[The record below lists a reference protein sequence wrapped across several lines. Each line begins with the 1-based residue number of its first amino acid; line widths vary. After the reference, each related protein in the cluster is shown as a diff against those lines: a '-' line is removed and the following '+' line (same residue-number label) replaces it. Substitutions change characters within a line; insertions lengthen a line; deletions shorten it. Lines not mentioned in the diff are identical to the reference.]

1 MIVPINFNTC
11 VYTGSTKS
19 RVHVQ
24 VFISNQKA
32 TLKFFSFAL
41 IFFFRSIN
49 QSINQNLW
57 NYFTN
62 QPTNTPMTTTPFM
75 SLAEKTAYKRNL
87 VKIRLARFGRRHQ
100 PVYNIVVMPAKKA
113 PQKLPLEV
121 IGTYDPI
128 PLPKP
133 SHDNSAPVKEINLD
147 FHRAKYWLGQGA
159 EPTDRVAWLFKK
171 AGLLPS
177 FWPKES
183 KLSQE
188 IIKPVIEDIKETQE
202 VPVERIRRR

>member
-1 MIVPINFNTC
+1 MKVVC
-11 VYTGSTKS
+11 VCRFFISTKND
-19 RVHVQ
+19 
-24 VFISNQKA
+24 IE
-32 TLKFFSFAL
+32 
-41 IFFFRSIN
+41 IFFLFDFFFI
-49 QSINQNLW
+49 QSINQHHW
-57 NYFTN
+57 NYLTNPIQSN
-62 QPTNTPMTTTPFM
+62 QPINTPMTITPFM

-133 SHDNSAPVKEINLD
+133 NNDKSAPVKEINLD